1 MSNQARFAG
10 CHILVVDD
18 DPMNC
23 AMVRLRLE
31 KLGFTIESAPDGS
44 VAVALVSAKRYDLI
58 LMDLQM
64 PVMNGLEATRQI
76 RRLPNGAGV
85 AILGSTAN
93 LVLEQRQQCMD
104 AGMTGFVTKPFTG
117 AALLE
122 AALKRID
129 TPQQG

>member
-1 MSNQARFAG
+1 M
-10 CHILVVDD
+10 VVDD